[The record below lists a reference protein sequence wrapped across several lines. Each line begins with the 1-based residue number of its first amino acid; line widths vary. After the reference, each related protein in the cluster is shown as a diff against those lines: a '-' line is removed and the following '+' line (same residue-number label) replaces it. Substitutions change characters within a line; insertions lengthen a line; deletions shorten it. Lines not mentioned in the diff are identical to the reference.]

1 MFFDK
6 NEREGLLVKVSV
18 EKQKKWNSHNNRYG
32 YSTFL

>member
-18 EKQKKWNSHNNRYG
+18 EKQNNRYG

>member
-18 EKQKKWNSHNNRYG
+18 EKQKKKREYIIKQFG
-32 YSTFL
+32 